1 MTQLSLSKHPHAR
14 WADDT
19 LRSAPIAFL
28 YIFFHKWIGEM
39 RKKKS
44 LTWYAAI
51 QVVRRKLKR
60 INNIPFYNEGVL
72 CDQPLRALAAPGYS
86 WNERWQRVANTWP
99 SSFVNS
105 VFFHVSLFFHSWISF
120 VFLLRR
126 FIKWYPAVYFEKG
139 TLYQLLIYQSQFTMT
154 QKRLERKIYFV
165 VSTNLNEIRAAR
177 VGGQNEFSTLLA
189 ILI

>member
-14 WADDT
+14 WAVDT

-39 RKKKS
+39 RKKS

-126 FIKWYPAVYFEKG
+126 FIKWYSAVYFEKG

-177 VGGQNEFSTLLA
+177 VGGQNEFLTLLA